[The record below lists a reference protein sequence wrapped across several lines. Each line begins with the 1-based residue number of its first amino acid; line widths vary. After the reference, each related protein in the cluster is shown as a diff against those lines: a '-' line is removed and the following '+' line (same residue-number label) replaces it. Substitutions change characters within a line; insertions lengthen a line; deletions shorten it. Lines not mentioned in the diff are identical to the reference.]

1 MARPRRALHHL
12 VHLPEVEYPG
22 VGFGVDLFDRRHE
35 HEVRSGLR
43 EQPLVGL
50 RRAGVVLQVVLV
62 VELRGVHEDAHHD
75 GPVLPPGAFDERAV
89 SRVQGAHRRHE
100 ADARPLRPVQF
111 GTELLDAYQYFHPF
125 L

>member
-1 MARPRRALHHL
+1 MSNRRLTTCATPLKW
-12 VHLPEVEYPG
+12 PG
-22 VGFGVDLFDRRHE
+22 RVA
-35 HEVRSGLR
+35 HEVHSGFR

-89 SRVQGAHRRHE
+89 SRVQGAHRRDE
-100 ADARPLRPVQF
+100 PDSGLLRSLQLRAELFDAC
-111 GTELLDAYQYFHPF
+111 EYFHLF
-125 L
+125 